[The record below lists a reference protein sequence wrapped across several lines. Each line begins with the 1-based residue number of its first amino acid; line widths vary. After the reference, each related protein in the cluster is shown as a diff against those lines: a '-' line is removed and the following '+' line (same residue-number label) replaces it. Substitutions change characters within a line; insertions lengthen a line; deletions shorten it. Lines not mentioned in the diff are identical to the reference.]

1 MSDALLHED
10 SAEQHLDLDVV
21 NWRFSQLCAV
31 GYPVEEAILLS
42 KRADVDLHF
51 ARRLLERGAS
61 VQVALRILS

>member
-1 MSDALLHED
+1 MADALLHEEP
-10 SAEQHLDLDVV
+10 AQHLDLDVL
-21 NWRFSQLCAV
+21 NWRYEQLCTA

-42 KRADVDLHF
+42 KRTDVDLHF

>member
-1 MSDALLHED
+1 MADALLHEQA
-10 SAEQHLDLDVV
+10 AEHRDLDVL
-21 NWRFSQLCAV
+21 NWRFSQLCDA